1 MALATIFGAINSDVI
16 VPAATAA
23 ILGGVSLSGGTG
35 RPLGIAIGMLIL
47 GVLHAGFNALGAPPY
62 ANEIAMGAVLLVV
75 AIADGPY
82 LLRRVRMARL
92 RITKARQNG

>member
-1 MALATIFGAINSDVI
+1 VASFCREDAL
-16 VPAATAA
+16 
-23 ILGGVSLSGGTG
+23 
-35 RPLGIAIGMLIL
+35 
-47 GVLHAGFNALGAPPY
+47 PY

-82 LLRRVRMARL
+82 LLRRVGMARL

>member
-1 MALATIFGAINSDVI
+1 MSSCRRRRRRYSAAYRSPAELADRSASRSECSFSA
-16 VPAATAA
+16 
-23 ILGGVSLSGGTG
+23 
-35 RPLGIAIGMLIL
+35 
-47 GVLHAGFNALGAPPY
+47 HAGFNALGAPPY

-92 RITKARQNG
+92 RITKARQSG

>member
-1 MALATIFGAINSDVI
+1 
-16 VPAATAA
+16 
-23 ILGGVSLSGGTG
+23 
-35 RPLGIAIGMLIL
+35 MLIL